1 MRHQKTPST
10 IQMKAAAVHVWILKF
25 ARFANLG
32 MNPLKTSRQI
42 GTELTMGIREAAT
55 GGSA

>member
-1 MRHQKTPST
+1 
-10 IQMKAAAVHVWILKF
+10 MKAAVVHVWILKF

-32 MNPLKTSRQI
+32 MNPLKTAPQI
-42 GTELTMGIREAAT
+42 ATELTMGIREAAT

>member
-1 MRHQKTPST
+1 MRHQKTPC
-10 IQMKAAAVHVWILKF
+10 IIEVKAAAVHVWILKF

-32 MNPLKTSRQI
+32 MNPLKTSPQI
-42 GTELTMGIREAAT
+42 VTVLTMGIREAAT